1 MTVREVCANLNKV
14 SHMRDFAEDSRCPF
28 LGVSESPAEE
38 RKSMF
43 VTFCLPVFREAFYI
57 HGVSCESIN
66 TPIGNK
72 IYKEVNVKWQ
82 RLN

>member
-1 MTVREVCANLNKV
+1 MYYSIDKDKWKKYLTVREVCASLNKV

-43 VTFCLPVFREAFYI
+43 VTFCLPVFREVFLY
-57 HGVSCESIN
+57 
-66 TPIGNK
+66 PWRK
-72 IYKEVNVKWQ
+72 
-82 RLN
+82 L

>member
-1 MTVREVCANLNKV
+1 MPKTAGARFK
-14 SHMRDFAEDSRCPF
+14 
-28 LGVSESPAEE
+28 GVSESPAEE

-43 VTFCLPVFREAFYI
+43 MTFCLPVFREAFYI
-57 HGVSCESIN
+57 YGASRENIN

>member
-1 MTVREVCANLNKV
+1 MKGVRI
-14 SHMRDFAEDSRCPF
+14 
-28 LGVSESPAEE
+28 SPTEE
-38 RKSMF
+38 RKSM
-43 VTFCLPVFREAFYI
+43 VMTFCLPVFREAFYM
-57 HGVSCESIN
+57 N